1 MFHGIILSIKSNTNF
16 WYTLDPI
23 RKYKVRYIISKFNL
37 NKRLII
43 DMDEHD
49 EKIDFNKI
57 NLLLKEW
64 VNKSQ
69 NFLKNSFT
77 LIK

>member
-16 WYTLDPI
+16 WYTLDPV

-43 DMDEHD
+43 DMDKHD
-49 EKIDFNKI
+49 EKINFNKI

-77 LIK
+77 

>member
-49 EKIDFNKI
+49 EK
-57 NLLLKEW
+57 
-64 VNKSQ
+64 
-69 NFLKNSFT
+69 
-77 LIK
+77 

>member
-1 MFHGIILSIKSNTNF
+1 M
-16 WYTLDPI
+16 
-23 RKYKVRYIISKFNL
+23 RYIISKFNL

-69 NFLKNSFT
+69 NF
-77 LIK
+77 